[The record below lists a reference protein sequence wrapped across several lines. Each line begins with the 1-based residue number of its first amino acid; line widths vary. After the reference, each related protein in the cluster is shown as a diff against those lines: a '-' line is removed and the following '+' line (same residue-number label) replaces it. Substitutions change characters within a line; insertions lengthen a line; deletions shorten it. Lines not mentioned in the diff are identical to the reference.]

1 MKYLTSES
9 RRKFAAKAPRRTQEK
24 PLVPRVRD
32 VYSHADIL
40 PNGRCHPLSCI
51 LLFLLL

>member
-9 RRKFAAKAPRRTQEK
+9 RRKFPAKAPRRTKEK

-32 VYSHADIL
+32 V
-40 PNGRCHPLSCI
+40 
-51 LLFLLL
+51 